1 MGVRVL
7 SRLFGGNQS
16 ELLRAIVQESE
27 DCIFAKDLDCRI
39 TYANPATLALFGKS
53 LDEVLGHRND
63 EVLEDKAAGERVV
76 ADDRR
81 VIETGEPQASE
92 VVLHLPDG
100 TAKWW
105 WARKMPIRDASGR
118 ITGLLGVSRDITER
132 KQHEEHQQAIARQ
145 WRLAL
150 DAAGLGWWQYNLTH
164 RTLEYDPR
172 IAAMFGVDKAAATGD
187 ELLGRIHA
195 DDLPGLQ
202 EAVGD
207 ALRARPMG
215 TFTVQFRV
223 KRSASDERW
232 IEAHGMPLS
241 PRDGGRANC
250 LIGTVADVTERRNTE
265 QALRDS
271 NAKLQEA
278 HRQKDEFI
286 ATLAHEL
293 RNPLA
298 PLRNIV
304 ELLKTKED
312 DAVVQR
318 LRPVMER
325 QIVHLTRLVDDL
337 LDVSRIARGAIHL
350 NRQVLDLGELA
361 RASADPLL
369 SAMEAA
375 GIVFEMRIES
385 PAPHVLGDETRL
397 LQCVTNLLTNALKFT
412 HSGGR
417 ITLSVRHE
425 AALAVLELRDS
436 GSGISPDNLERIF
449 QLFVQDQP
457 TGVRGAAGLGI
468 GLALTRQLVEL
479 HGGSIR
485 AFSQGHGLGSTF
497 RLELPLAAQ
506 AGVAPVPTAAPQ
518 RADARDVTVL
528 VVDDNEDSADSLRE
542 MLNAAGYRA
551 SSAYTGRAA
560 LDAVAEDKPD
570 VALLDIGLPDIDGY
584 EVCRRIRSQ
593 SGMHQPVLIAVTG
606 WGQER
611 DKERASASGFNGH
624 LTKPADPAKLMAM
637 LREMVSAS
645 RPPASSQD

>member
-1 MGVRVL
+1 MGIRVL
-7 SRLFGGNQS
+7 TRLFGGDQT
-16 ELLRAIVQESE
+16 ELLRAIAQESE
-27 DCIFAKDLDCRI
+27 DCIYAKDLDCRI
-39 TYANPATLALFGKS
+39 TYANPATLALFGKPTE
-53 LDEVLGHRND
+53 EVLGHRND
-63 EVLEDKAAGERVV
+63 ELLADKEAGARVL

-81 VIETGEPQASE
+81 VLETGEPTESE
-92 VVLHLPDG
+92 LMVPTADG
-100 TAKWW
+100 TARWW
-105 WARKMPIRDASGR
+105 WARKMPIRDANGR
-118 ITGLLGVSRDITER
+118 ITGLLGISRDITER
-132 KQHEEHQQAIARQ
+132 RHHEEQQETIARQ

-150 DAAGLGWWQYNLTH
+150 DAAGLGWWQYNLSQH
-164 RTLEYDPR
+164 ALDYDPR
-172 IAAMFGVDKAAATGD
+172 IAAMFGVDKAQASGED
-187 ELLGRIHA
+187 LFRRIHH
-195 DDLPGLQ
+195 DDVANLRA
-202 EAVGD
+202 AVVD
-207 ALRARPMG
+207 ALRTQPVG

-223 KRSASDERW
+223 NRAAGEERW
-232 IEAHGMPLS
+232 IEVHGMPLV
-241 PRDGGRANC
+241 PRDGERANC
-250 LIGTVADVTERRNTE
+250 LIGTVADITERKKIE

-271 NAKLQEA
+271 NAMLQEA

-337 LDVSRIARGAIHL
+337 LDMSRISRGAMHL
-350 NRQVLDLGELA
+350 DRQVLDLGEVA

-369 SAMEAA
+369 AAMEAA
-375 GIVFEMRIES
+375 DIRFEMRIET

-397 LQCVTNLLTNALKFT
+397 MQCVTNLLTNALKFT
-412 HSGGR
+412 HGGGR

-425 AALAVLELRDS
+425 GALAVLELRDT
-436 GSGISPDNLERIF
+436 GSGISPDNVERIF
-449 QLFVQDQP
+449 QLFVQDQT
-457 TGVRGAAGLGI
+457 TGVRGTAGLGI
-468 GLALTRQLVEL
+468 GLALTRRLVEM

-485 AFSQGHGLGSTF
+485 AFSRGHGHGSKF
-497 RLELPLAAQ
+497 RIELPLAAQ
-506 AGVAPVPTAAPQ
+506 ASRAPAPSAEPQ
-518 RADARDVTVL
+518 RADVRDVTVL
-528 VVDDNEDSADSLRE
+528 VVDDNADSADSLRE
-542 MLNAAGYRA
+542 MLNAAGYKA
-551 SSAYTGRAA
+551 SSTYTGRSA

-611 DKERASASGFNGH
+611 DKERAIASGFNGH
-624 LTKPADPAKLMAM
+624 LTKPADPGKLMAM
-637 LREMVSAS
+637 LREMVSTS
-645 RPPASSQD
+645 RRPVPSQD

>member
-1 MGVRVL
+1 MQMAVRVL
-7 SRLFGGNQS
+7 SRLFGSDQT
-16 ELLRAIVQESE
+16 ELLRVIVQESE

-39 TYANPATLALFGKS
+39 TYANPATLALFGKPAE
-53 LDEVLGHRND
+53 EVLGRRND
-63 EVLEDKAAGERVV
+63 ELLFDKEAGRCVV

-81 VIETGEPQASE
+81 VLETGEPTESE
-92 VVLHLPDG
+92 IEVALPDG
-100 TAKWW
+100 TAQWW
-105 WARKMPIRDASGR
+105 WARKMPIRDAAGR
-118 ITGLLGVSRDITER
+118 ITGLLGISRDITER
-132 KQHEEHQQAIARQ
+132 KHHEEQQEAIARQ

-150 DAAGLGWWQYNLTH
+150 DAAGLGWWQYDLVDH
-164 RTLEYDPR
+164 TLDYDPR
-172 IAAMFGVDKAAATGD
+172 IAGMFGLDKPQASRD
-187 ELLGRIHA
+187 ELILRIHP
-195 DDLPGLQ
+195 DDLPKLRD
-202 EAVGD
+202 AVVD

-215 TFTVQFRV
+215 TFPTTE
-223 KRSASDERW
+223 ERW
-232 IEAHGMPLS
+232 IEVHGMPLR
-241 PRDGGRANC
+241 PRDGARAHC
-250 LIGTVADVTERRNTE
+250 LIGTVADITDRKKIE

-271 NAKLQEA
+271 NTKLQEA
-278 HRQKDEFI
+278 DQHKDEFI

-337 LDVSRIARGAIHL
+337 LDVSRISRGAMHL
-350 NRQVLDLGELA
+350 NRQVLDLGEVA
-361 RASADPLL
+361 RASAEPLL

-375 GIVFEMRIES
+375 NIAFEMRIES

-412 HSGGR
+412 HAGGR
-417 ITLSVRHE
+417 IVLSVRHE
-425 AALAVLELRDS
+425 GVLAVVELRDT

-457 TGVRGAAGLGI
+457 MGVRGSAGLGI
-468 GLALTRQLVEL
+468 GLALTRRLVEL

-485 AFSQGHGLGSTF
+485 AFSQGHGLGSKF
-497 RLELPLAAQ
+497 RMELPLAAQ
-506 AGVAPVPTAAPQ
+506 ASLAPAPPAAPQ
-518 RADARDVTVL
+518 RADVRDVTVL
-528 VVDDNEDSADSLRE
+528 VVDDNADSADSLRE
-542 MLNAAGYRA
+542 MLNAAGYTA

-560 LDAVAEDKPD
+560 LDAIAEDNPD

-584 EVCRRIRSQ
+584 EVCRRVRSQ
-593 SGMHQPVLIAVTG
+593 SVMRQPVLIAVTG

-611 DKERASASGFNGH
+611 DKEQATASGFNGH
-624 LTKPADPAKLMAM
+624 LTKPADPGKLMAM
-637 LREMVSAS
+637 LREMVSTS
-645 RPPASSQD
+645 RRPVPSQD